1 MIDVLCWLLGLV
13 VSALAFAPDK
23 AVPCCYRVIAWVR
36 SRVPVTLR
44 ATDQ

>member
-1 MIDVLCWLLGLV
+1 

-36 SRVPVTLR
+36 SRP
-44 ATDQ
+44 APHS